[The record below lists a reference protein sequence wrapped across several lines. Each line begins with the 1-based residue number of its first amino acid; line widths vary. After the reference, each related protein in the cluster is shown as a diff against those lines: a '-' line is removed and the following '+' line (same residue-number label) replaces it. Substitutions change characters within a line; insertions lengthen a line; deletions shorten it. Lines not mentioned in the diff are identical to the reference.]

1 MDFPNSPYAV
11 LYELV
16 TELHEGRR
24 TPEAFL
30 ASLEQVDLVL
40 EQWAEAAGGVSV
52 PEENPEAGRMVEVT
66 LQALQLFAD
75 AANRLRDYVDSGDEA
90 VAEEAMG
97 LAAQG
102 HHALANL
109 MAVTSDALDQ
119 IEA

>member
-11 LYELV
+11 LHDLV

-30 ASLEQVDLVL
+30 HSLEQVDLVL
-40 EQWAEAAGGVSV
+40 EQWAEAATGVSV
-52 PEENPEAGRMVEVT
+52 PDDNPEAARMVEVT
-66 LQALQLFAD
+66 LQSLQLFAD
-75 AANRLRDYVDSGDEA
+75 ASNRLRDYVDSGDEA
-90 VAEEAMG
+90 VAEEAIG

-102 HHALANL
+102 QHTLAGL

>member
-11 LYELV
+11 LYDLV
-16 TELHEGRR
+16 TELHDGRR

-30 ASLEQVDLVL
+30 QSLEQVDLVL
-40 EQWAEAAGGVSV
+40 EQWAEAANGVSV
-52 PEENPEAGRMVEVT
+52 PEDNPEAGRMIEIT
-66 LQALQLFAD
+66 MQALQLFAD
-75 AANRLRDYVDSGDEA
+75 AANRLRDYVDSGEEA
-90 VAEEAMG
+90 VVEEAMG

-102 HHALANL
+102 HHTLARM